1 MRMCAVATCKNKG
14 HHKFPNDES
23 QAQQWIKATR
33 INVRKIDWKLRKH
46 SWLCSDHFIPSDFHS
61 PGAATLRILL
71 SFAVGG
77 LLGDVFLHLLP
88 EAWQHDM
95 ASTKEGEHI
104 SMKSGLWCLFGMLVF
119 IIVEKLFATSEEGDQ
134 DTPPPKAKQNGTIK
148 QLEIEEIDK
157 LLDVERRQ
165 RAKFSSKVEG
175 AAALPVCGDNDV
187 TAKQLYESCM
197 FNNNGNGDSKVE
209 GAAALPVCGD
219 NDVTAKQLYE
229 SCMFNNNGNG
239 EGACCNAT
247 VSSKCSKGGRWM
259 GRCILREAKEKAL
272 LVNTKTD
279 EKDPN
284 AAKHVAGYLNL
295 MANSIDNFTHGLAV
309 GGSFLVGFRV
319 GVLTTFAILEPVLD
333 GQFTRVDYTATF
345 AILGTLPSTR
355 VDHTATFA
363 ILGTLP
369 STRVDH
375 TATFAILGTL
385 PSTRVDHTATFAI
398 LGTLPSTRVD
408 HTATFAILGTLP
420 STRVDHTATFAIL
433 GTLPSTRVDHTATF
447 AILGTLP
454 STRVDHT
461 ATFAILGTLPSTRVD
476 LTAPFAILGTLPSTR
491 VDLTATFAILGTL
504 PSTRVDLTATF
515 AILGTPPSTRVDHTA
530 PFAILVHEIP
540 HEVGDF
546 AILLKSGF
554 SRWEAAKA
562 QFATAS
568 AGLIGAMTAVIFS
581 GARNAIEA
589 KTSWIVPFTAGGFLH
604 IALVTVLPDLLR
616 EQDKR
621 QSLKHLAALLAGIA
635 VMAVMTHYF

>member
-1 MRMCAVATCKNKG
+1 
-14 HHKFPNDES
+14 
-23 QAQQWIKATR
+23 
-33 INVRKIDWKLRKH
+33 
-46 SWLCSDHFIPSDFHS
+46 
-61 PGAATLRILL
+61 
-71 SFAVGG
+71 
-77 LLGDVFLHLLP
+77 
-88 EAWQHDM
+88 
-95 ASTKEGEHI
+95 
-104 SMKSGLWCLFGMLVF
+104 
-119 IIVEKLFATSEEGDQ
+119 
-134 DTPPPKAKQNGTIK
+134 
-148 QLEIEEIDK
+148 
-157 LLDVERRQ
+157 
-165 RAKFSSKVEG
+165 
-175 AAALPVCGDNDV
+175 
-187 TAKQLYESCM
+187 
-197 FNNNGNGDSKVE
+197 
-209 GAAALPVCGD
+209 
-219 NDVTAKQLYE
+219 
-229 SCMFNNNGNG
+229 MFNNNGNG

-319 GVLTTFAILEPVLD
+319 GVLTT
-333 GQFTRVDYTATF
+333 
-345 AILGTLPSTR
+345 
-355 VDHTATFA
+355 
-363 ILGTLP
+363 
-369 STRVDH
+369 
-375 TATFAILGTL
+375 
-385 PSTRVDHTATFAI
+385 
-398 LGTLPSTRVD
+398 
-408 HTATFAILGTLP
+408 
-420 STRVDHTATFAIL
+420 
-433 GTLPSTRVDHTATF
+433 
-447 AILGTLP
+447 
-454 STRVDHT
+454 
-461 ATFAILGTLPSTRVD
+461 
-476 LTAPFAILGTLPSTR
+476 
-491 VDLTATFAILGTL
+491 
-504 PSTRVDLTATF
+504 
-515 AILGTPPSTRVDHTA
+515 
-530 PFAILVHEIP
+530 FAILVHEIP